1 VSATVTQTRPT
12 CERFSLDANFD
23 IWSLLIVG
31 FVFFDGR
38 ADGNSSAKLRSRRN
52 AGAEAS
58 LDGTM
63 IRGVR
68 VR

>member
-1 VSATVTQTRPT
+1 
-12 CERFSLDANFD
+12 LDANFD